1 MSIFTILLGYI
12 IGSFPTAYLFGK
24 KLLGK
29 DIRRLGD
36 GNMGARNAFHE
47 LGARAG
53 VFIFF
58 IDAGKGLLVI
68 LLARVFSVTEGFVLT
83 SGIAAIAGHNF
94 PCWLQFRGG
103 RGEATAIGI
112 LYALL
117 PLPSLIV
124 TVPTVLSLLVWKN
137 VILMSAVCFISLPA
151 VCWLMKVPWLMIGY
165 AVLLPI
171 LVGITHFFRV
181 RALRKPAGTG
191 MA

>member
-1 MSIFTILLGYI
+1 MSIFTILLGYL
-12 IGSFPTAYLFGK
+12 IGSLPTAYLFGK

-29 DIRRLGD
+29 DIRQLGD
-36 GNMGARNAFHE
+36 GNMGARNAFTE

-53 VFIFF
+53 ILIFF

-68 LLARVFSVTEGFVLT
+68 LLANAFNVSQGFVLT
-83 SGIAAIAGHNF
+83 SGIGAIAGHNF

-117 PLPSLIV
+117 PVPSLIV
-124 TVPTVLSLLVWKN
+124 TLPTVLSLLIWKN
-137 VILMSAVCFISLPA
+137 VILTSAVCFVSLPA
-151 VCWLMKVPWLMIGY
+151 VCWILKVPGLMIGY

-171 LVGITHFFRV
+171 LVGLTHFFRA
-181 RALRKPAGTG
+181 RGLRKPAGTG
-191 MA
+191 TA